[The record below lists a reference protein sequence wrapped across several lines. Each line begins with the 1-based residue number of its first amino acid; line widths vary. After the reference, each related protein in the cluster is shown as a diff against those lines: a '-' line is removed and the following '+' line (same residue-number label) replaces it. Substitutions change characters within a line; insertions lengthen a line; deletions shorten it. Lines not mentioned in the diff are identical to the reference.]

1 LQYNLVRDRWLP
13 VLLQDGNVERFT
25 LLEAL
30 EKAHLVR
37 GIALSN
43 PMDRF
48 SIFRFLL
55 AVLYWCKGKPDESN
69 DQHKNGM
76 LPNHWFRKVADRP
89 DFFEVYDND
98 RRFYQ
103 TPPLPDDKKK
113 TVNYLI
119 HENPTGTNPWHFRH
133 ILDDRDGL
141 CPACCVYG
149 LLRLPAFTTAGG
161 RGFETGLHKQL
172 PFYVVPLGDSLAE
185 TLLLSWRGG
194 DFELGAPVWECAEV
208 NNGPEHIPLLQGLTW
223 TPRRVWLEIP
233 SGKGICSLCGLESE
247 LTRKCVF
254 ENKPMSGNRSWSD
267 PHVIQSSDKKDDYF
281 RPKIGFGKRAMWQF
295 LSQWV
300 AFISS
305 KNIPSSKKIWI
316 VGLVADKAACKH
328 VFEYVLTIPPE
339 VSTLLE
345 EAKVSIGNDKLRGEL
360 KQFFKS
366 NLKNEPLV
374 EALFSHHA
382 ANLECCYRQIV
393 SADLPISEAA
403 IRPRHLSK
411 TIITQILSSD
421 NRKEFCIFQE
431 RHRLMESYGIKFFDR

>member
-1 LQYNLVRDRWLP
+1 MQYNLVKNRWLP

-25 LLEAL
+25 LLEVL

-37 GIALSN
+37 GIALPN

-55 AVLYWCKGKPDESN
+55 AVLYWCRGKPDENNSQCSK
-69 DQHKNGM
+69 DI
-76 LPNHWFRKVADRP
+76 LPGDWFHRLTERSDL
-89 DFFEVYDND
+89 FEVYDSE

-103 TPPLPDDKKK
+103 TPPDSDDKKK

-149 LLRLPAFTTAGG
+149 LIRLPAFTTAGG
-161 RGFETGLHKQL
+161 RGFETGLHKRL

-194 DFELGAPVWECAEV
+194 DFDLGAPVWECAEV
-208 NNGPEHIPLLQGLTW
+208 NNSPEDVSLLEGLTW
-223 TPRRVWLEIP
+223 TPRRVWLDIP
-233 SGKGICSLCGLESE
+233 SGKGICSLCGRESE
-247 LTRKCVF
+247 LTRNCVF
-254 ENKPMSGNRSWSD
+254 ENKEKSGNRSWSD
-267 PHVIQSSDKKDDYF
+267 PHVFSSSDKKDDFF
-281 RPKIGFGKRAMWQF
+281 RPKIVFGKRAMWEF

-316 VGLVADKAACKH
+316 VGLVAEKAACKH
-328 VFEYVLTIPPE
+328 VFEYVFTLPPE
-339 VSTLLE
+339 VSNLLQ
-345 EAKVSIGNDKLRGEL
+345 EAKTSIEDTKLREEL
-360 KQFFKS
+360 EKYFKS
-366 NLKNEPLV
+366 NLKNNLLV
-374 EALFSHHA
+374 KALFSHYA
-382 ANLECCYRQIV
+382 VNLECRYRRIAA
-393 SADLPISEAA
+393 ADLPIEEAA
-403 IRPRHLSK
+403 TRLGHVSK
-411 TIITQILSSD
+411 TFIAQILSSD
-421 NRKEFCIFQE
+421 NRKEFCVFQE
-431 RHRLMESYGIKFFDR
+431 RHRLMNLAK